1 MTAVNLSTQVPL
13 SVNSLAKTL
22 AWAGGAYHSLYKLRP
37 YQESENA
44 DLVPVITMQD
54 GLAANKTE
62 RVIIRVSLEM
72 TQDWRTSPQPF
83 WVNVVEPSSAALP
96 TDYLR
101 V

>member
-1 MTAVNLSTQVPL
+1 MTVVNLGTQVPL

-22 AWAGGAYHSLYKLRP
+22 AWAGGAYYSLYRFLP
-37 YQESENA
+37 YQESENSA
-44 DLVPVITMQD
+44 NVPVVTMQD

-72 TQDWRTSPQPF
+72 TPDWRTSDQPF
-83 WVNVVEPSSAALP
+83 WVNVVEPSAVALP
-96 TDYLR
+96 PAYLR